1 MTTEEFKDP
10 LGDFRVFLYLVWK
23 FLGLPD
29 PTPVQYDIAQY
40 LQRIYHRKG
49 PRRAIIQAFRG
60 VGKTW
65 ITVAFV
71 CWALYCNPQLKILV
85 VSASKLHADNFTTF
99 AMRLIL
105 ELPELQHLKPTDD
118 QRNSK
123 VSFDVAQAQADH
135 SPSVKSVGITGQLT
149 GSRADIIVVDDV
161 EVPNNS
167 ATQVM
172 RDKLAESVKEFDAIL
187 KPDGIVIYLGTP
199 QTEMSLYNVLTERGY
214 AIRIWPARYPEP
226 ELVSFY
232 GQRLAPKII
241 KALDEN
247 PKLSGKPT
255 DPKRFSDFD
264 LLEREASYGRSGFQ
278 LQFMLNTRLSDAE
291 RYPLKLHDL
300 VVMDCNPEMAPEKV
314 IWCNGVPQII
324 NELPCVGLGDDRYY
338 SPMALVGSWVPYT
351 GSVMAIDPAGRGKDE
366 TAYAVVKILNSQL
379 FLLESGGFSGGYSED
394 TLEKLAQIAKRQ
406 QVNRVLIEANFGDG
420 MFEQLLKPFLTRI
433 YPVTTE
439 EVKHSIQKE
448 KRIIDTLEP
457 VMNQHRLIVD
467 RKLIE
472 RDYKSTQH
480 LPSEQALKY
489 QLFYQMS
496 RITRERGA
504 LAQDDRLDALAIA
517 VGYWVEAMARDV
529 DKAMSDEKERRLK
542 EALENFMGHVLG
554 EQPKSERWMDV

>member
-1 MTTEEFKDP
+1 MTTEDTRDP
-10 LGDFRVFLYLVWK
+10 LSDFRVFLYVVWK

-40 LQRIYHRKG
+40 LQRIYFRKG

-199 QTEMSLYNVLTERGY
+199 QTEMSLYNILTERGY
-214 AIRIWPARYPEP
+214 SIRIWPARYPEP

-232 GQRLAPKII
+232 GHRLAPKII
-241 KALDEN
+241 KALEEN
-247 PKLSGKPT
+247 DKLAGKPT
-255 DPKRFSDFD
+255 DPKRFGDFD

-314 IWCNGVPQII
+314 IWCNGVPQVI

-338 SPMALVGSWVPYT
+338 SPMALVGSWIPYT

-467 RKLIE
+467 RRLIE
-472 RDYKSTQH
+472 QDYKSTQH

-529 DKAMSDEKERRLK
+529 DKAMQETKEQKLK
-542 EALENFMGHVLG
+542 DALHQFMDHVLG
-554 EQPKSERWMDV
+554 GAPKEQRWMDV